1 MHIESCT
8 FYMLTFTHRWR
19 SIIRPGVYGSCVL
32 RHGEP
37 SGKPSLSFWN
47 TPSLEECSTHLDRM
61 AALTRIGKTW
71 SGNLTGCWTEQVGV
85 SVPRPCH
92 SAPSHHSMMVWGTWK
107 ESPVTSLSKIPLVAQ
122 QELTGQIGATLILSK
137 SHFLMVRRQ
146 LMEPT
151 RQHKSMKISSLGRWI
166 PKWCHDWK

>member
-47 TPSLEECSTHLDRM
+47 TPSLEECSTHLDGM

-71 SGNLTGCWTEQVGV
+71 SGNFTGCWTEQVGL
-85 SVPRPCH
+85 RH
-92 SAPSHHSMMVWGTWK
+92 LK
-107 ESPVTSLSKIPLVAQ
+107 RVTSDIPIKNPPCGT
-122 QELTGQIGATLILSK
+122 TGANWTD
-137 SHFLMVRRQ
+137 
-146 LMEPT
+146 
-151 RQHKSMKISSLGRWI
+151 
-166 PKWCHDWK
+166 WCHPDSIKEPFSHGKEAIDGAYTAAQEYEDKLSGKMNSQMMP